1 MVFADLNGRDKSTI
15 TGMAKTIGIYINAD
29 DIKRATICT
38 DMDAALIA
46 ERLSNNA
53 VAEHK
58 DKYFKWNNQ
67 FSCMDIIN
75 ITGIKDF

>member
-1 MVFADLNGRDKSTI
+1 MIFADLNGSDKSTI

-53 VAEHK
+53 VA
-58 DKYFKWNNQ
+58 
-67 FSCMDIIN
+67 
-75 ITGIKDF
+75 